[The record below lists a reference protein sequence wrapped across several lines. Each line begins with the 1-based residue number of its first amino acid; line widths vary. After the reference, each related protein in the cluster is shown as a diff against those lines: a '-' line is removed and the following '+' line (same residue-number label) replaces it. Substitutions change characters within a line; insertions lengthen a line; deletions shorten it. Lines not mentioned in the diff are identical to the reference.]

1 MMGCTSAEGGHSS
14 GINIPVRSAHG
25 QTPTR
30 STSAKL
36 DFGFQKLKEL
46 WFLKATIYKSRL
58 LGVKTLEIKLAAAI

>member
-30 STSAKL
+30 STSVKL
-36 DFGFQKLKEL
+36 DFGFQKLKERGVRV
-46 WFLKATIYKSRL
+46 LKNNTLQITIAEGKNT
-58 LGVKTLEIKLAAAI
+58 GD